1 MTGFQSKRQAS
12 KALLQ
17 QALDTLLCC
26 SPDSKVSAAL
36 QTKTVKDLRAELAEP
51 AVAHP
56 DPWREAIDAELIC
69 THLGTVDSFH
79 SANEALDALINWHIA
94 TALDPAVSASAKLLV
109 DRGRAQPQ
117 AEPVA
122 WQFRWTNPGVN
133 PNVSPE
139 ELEWRAVDQP
149 SPFYSLESRLADL
162 REYRFAGKPCYE
174 VRPLYAAPQAAVAE
188 PLTHE
193 QIEEMWEKAMTKHDL
208 TKDIIVELCRAVE
221 AAHGIKGSAA

>member
-1 MTGFQSKRQAS
+1 MTT
-12 KALLQ
+12 ALLK
-17 QALDTLLCC
+17 QALDALLCC

-36 QTKTVKDLRAELAEP
+36 QTKTVKDLRAELA
-51 AVAHP
+51 HL
-56 DPWREAIDAELIC
+56 DPWREAIDAELVC

-94 TALDPAVSASAKLLV
+94 TALDPAVSAAAQALV

-162 REYRFAGKPCYE
+162 REYRFDGKPCYE

-188 PLTHE
+188 PLSDE
-193 QIEEMWEKAMTKHDL
+193 QIKGIFGDSFAKCADPLKLNIL
-208 TKDIIVELCRAVE
+208 TVDFARAIE
-221 AAHGIKGSAA
+221 AAHGIGIKRSAA